1 MEASEALALGLTA
14 VLLGLAVLLAFT
26 FCLAEVLVG
35 ELVDAGREVA
45 VAGLLAV
52 AGLTSRP
59 EADEEFAGFAAE
71 LVVAG
76 LLVVEGLTARPV
88 EDEVFDGLV
97 AGLVVVGRET
107 EVEVEGLLLP
117 EGIAVAE

>member
-1 MEASEALALGLTA
+1 M
-14 VLLGLAVLLAFT
+14 LLGLAVLLAFT

-35 ELVDAGREVA
+35 ELVAAGRVVA

-52 AGLTSRP
+52 AGLTTRP
-59 EADEEFAGFAAE
+59 EADEELAGLVAG

-76 LLVVEGLTARPV
+76 LLAVEGLTTRPV
-88 EDEVFDGLV
+88 EDEVFAGLV

-117 EGIAVAE
+117 EGLAVAELVTGRP